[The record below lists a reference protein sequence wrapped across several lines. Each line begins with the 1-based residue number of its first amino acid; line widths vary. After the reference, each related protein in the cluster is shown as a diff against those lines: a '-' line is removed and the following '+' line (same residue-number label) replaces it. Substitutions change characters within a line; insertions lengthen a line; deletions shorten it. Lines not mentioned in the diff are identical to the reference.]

1 MASPTDKKKL
11 WSFRRWM
18 IVVIVAVLA
27 WVFVAYT
34 SKKRVIE
41 YGRWNGTNFMMSRM
55 RRLITPDYVA
65 SKIGPSS
72 PRDEVL
78 LRTDWKFDE
87 AMVKEI
93 GMPWNP
99 ATPNRDG
106 WGSLWYII
114 CDFNNDGK
122 VPNPE
127 LLTVPPKPGATQKEL
142 NVRIAIFSAGA
153 DGDPATWEDNQPPG
167 FTGW

>member
-1 MASPTDKKKL
+1 MASPTDKQKL

-18 IVVIVAVLA
+18 IVVIVTALVL
-27 WVFVAYT
+27 WSSLVSFE
-34 SKKRVIE
+34 KRVIA
-41 YGRWNGTNFMMSRM
+41 YPKWNSTMFMVGRLNGQ
-55 RRLITPDYVA
+55 LTPEYVA

-72 PRDEVL
+72 PHNEVL
-78 LRTDWKFDE
+78 MRTDWQFDDD
-87 AMVKEI
+87 MVKKI
-93 GMPWNP
+93 NMPGSH

-106 WGSLWYII
+106 WGSLWYIV
-114 CDFNNDGK
+114 CDFNNDSK

-142 NVRIAIFSAGA
+142 NVRVAIFSAGA

-167 FTGW
+167 FVR